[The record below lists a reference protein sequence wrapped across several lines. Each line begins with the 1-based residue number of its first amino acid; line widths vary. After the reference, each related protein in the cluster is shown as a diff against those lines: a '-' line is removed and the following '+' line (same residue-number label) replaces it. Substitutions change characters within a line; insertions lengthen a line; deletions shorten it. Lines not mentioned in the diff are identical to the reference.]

1 MMRKLLYVL
10 LTALA
15 VAVLALAA
23 DVNIRIDRNGAPRS
37 QARTKDRIVWTG
49 NNWSVEF
56 PQRSPCQNGKK
67 TFSST
72 ENGQDRICVISVTCS
87 GTDKSGCGVYKYN
100 SRADGGPVVD
110 PEIEV
115 TFP

>member
-1 MMRKLLYVL
+1 MRKLLYVL
-10 LTALA
+10 STAIA
-15 VAVLALAA
+15 VAVVAWAA
-23 DVNIRIDRNGAPRS
+23 DVNTPIDRNGAPRR

-49 NNWSVEF
+49 NQWSVEF

-67 TFSST
+67 TFAST
-72 ENGQDRICVISVTCS
+72 ETGQDRFCIISVPCTAA
-87 GTDKSGCGVYKYN
+87 DKSGCGAYKYN
-100 SRADGGPVVD
+100 SRAEGGPVVD